1 MLCLICH
8 YHLCCMYL
16 CWTGDYNQTNTC
28 FSWSSNRV
36 FFLMNNMM
44 ILMLLTVQGDIFQK
58 IATKLNDWFRLKN
71 IKYFLPRVSMF
82 TTYLASVSNHQLACL
97 KSYWCMYAYLNL
109 SKHKRVWQNRILF
122 PYICMWC
129 ILTIL
134 YISLWLFASRN
145 WSIFV
150 NIIVNSTQI

>member
-1 MLCLICH
+1 MFNLPLH
-8 YHLCCMYL
+8 SCCMYL
-16 CWTGDYNQTNTC
+16 CWTGDYNQTTGNTC

-44 ILMLLTVQGDIFQK
+44 ILMLLTVQGDIVQK

-71 IKYFLPRVSMF
+71 VKYFLPRVSMF

-122 PYICMWC
+122 PLYMFVVY
-129 ILTIL
+129 LNNPL
-134 YISLWLFASRN
+134 YI
-145 WSIFV
+145 
-150 NIIVNSTQI
+150 IVAFCF

>member
-1 MLCLICH
+1 MYAVCICVEQEITIKLIH
-8 YHLCCMYL
+8 VSLDHPI
-16 CWTGDYNQTNTC
+16 G
-28 FSWSSNRV
+28 F

-44 ILMLLTVQGDIFQK
+44 ILMLLTVQGDIVQK

-122 PYICMWC
+122 PLYMYVVY
-129 ILTIL
+129 LNNPL
-134 YISLWLFASRN
+134 YI
-145 WSIFV
+145 
-150 NIIVNSTQI
+150 IVAFCF

>member
-1 MLCLICH
+1 MSPLVWGIKVLCLICH
-8 YHLCCMYL
+8 YHFVCCMYL

-44 ILMLLTVQGDIFQK
+44 ILMLLTVQGDIVQK

-109 SKHKRVWQNRILF
+109 SKHKKVWQNRILF
-122 PYICMWC
+122 P
-129 ILTIL
+129 L
-134 YISLWLFASRN
+134 YMYVVYLNNPL
-145 WSIFV
+145 
-150 NIIVNSTQI
+150 